1 MATQTQVEQTTA
13 PGEGSPDDG
22 PASSPA
28 PGNAQSTNAGSSPR
42 IGYVT
47 EYRWRKT
54 DLLISSHDTKSPP
67 ASANQ
72 DDRPAFEVV
81 QTFKRDHQVVA
92 ADGTANSAVT
102 PSINSVRLVSAQ
114 LRNALQNVVRY
125 YPDQDLGGDVIEIQ
139 EPYMILVHHYDELR
153 GFADRC
159 DEAAAREGG
168 AAGGICEREVDAPAH
183 IRLLLGF
190 LDDTLMAEIRV
201 EQERN
206 SRGLF
211 TWQWAW
217 LRLKPGALMF
227 RAYMGSGGRAESPV
241 GTSWSAEIVHSV
253 QGGTLTNPPRD
264 WSHSCWRLELGEGPA
279 IRRVMATGSLPKFD
293 GEAKSSFLKFMP
305 DIDNI
310 TEEAIMQD
318 PIAARLLAAGKA
330 YWSLLVKSCM
340 QYDGPLATFPYNTLK
355 GSVMTD
361 IEAYIES
368 ESFDPARAV
377 VGDIREWVSDC
388 SCSVCKTGKSRRLA
402 GGFSAAK
409 YDQLDLSDRF
419 PTGDLETKKDL
430 VAYLLLPEEIPA
442 YVFRTRTWEKL
453 WTTKF
458 SPAQFKEDMINDLVM
473 EDKRLQTLKA
483 LSKSFVRE
491 NKMGRPMKLAHQWS
505 ADFVE
510 GKGSGLIFLLHGSPG
525 VGKTFTAECIAEY
538 VRRPLMVLTSSDIGT
553 DPIQVERN
561 LERNFKTATSWGAV
575 LLIDEA
581 DVFMER
587 RSTQDLVR
595 NSFLRALEFY
605 RGILFLTTNRVGS
618 FDDAFISRIHV
629 QLRYPPFKDEERQK
643 VWRTFISKLQRDRG
657 DTMRLNLNAQEYI
670 EGKEI
675 RDLEWNGREIR
686 NAFQTAVALAE
697 FESELDADGR
707 IVVKHDHLR
716 SVVELSRDF
725 KSYLKDLHQGDE
737 AKRAL
742 RYSER
747 MDSHDGSRR

>member
-1 MATQTQVEQTTA
+1 
-13 PGEGSPDDG
+13 
-22 PASSPA
+22 
-28 PGNAQSTNAGSSPR
+28 
-42 IGYVT
+42 
-47 EYRWRKT
+47 
-54 DLLISSHDTKSPP
+54 
-67 ASANQ
+67 
-72 DDRPAFEVV
+72 
-81 QTFKRDHQVVA
+81 
-92 ADGTANSAVT
+92 
-102 PSINSVRLVSAQ
+102 
-114 LRNALQNVVRY
+114 
-125 YPDQDLGGDVIEIQ
+125 
-139 EPYMILVHHYDELR
+139 
-153 GFADRC
+153 
-159 DEAAAREGG
+159 
-168 AAGGICEREVDAPAH
+168 
-183 IRLLLGF
+183 
-190 LDDTLMAEIRV
+190 
-201 EQERN
+201 
-206 SRGLF
+206 
-211 TWQWAW
+211 
-217 LRLKPGALMF
+217 
-227 RAYMGSGGRAESPV
+227 MGSGGRAESPV

-293 GEAKSSFLKFMP
+293 GEAKSSFLKFIP

-595 NSFLRALEFY
+595 NSLVAGFLRALEFY